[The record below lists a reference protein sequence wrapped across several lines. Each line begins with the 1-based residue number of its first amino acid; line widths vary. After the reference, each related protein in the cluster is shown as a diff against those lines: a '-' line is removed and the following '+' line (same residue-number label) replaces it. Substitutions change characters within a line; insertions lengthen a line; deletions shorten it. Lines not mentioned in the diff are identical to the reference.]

1 MADLI
6 CASSLSG
13 APELIAECGGN
24 PGELLARL
32 KIDPAVVGLYDRFV
46 PFTTLSTLLGRCAEE
61 LRVPDFALRLAG
73 RQDPDIL
80 GPVAIAARNA
90 ETMGDALRQVTAF
103 AHVYSPAIRADLH
116 IGAHEVA
123 YEFGTVLQRVP
134 YRPHVVELALGVT
147 LSTFKMLGGK
157 DFRPA
162 KVAFTHTPISDRRT
176 YIDYFGCTVEFGAP
190 ANVLVFSQG
199 LLRRRLPEVDAL
211 ARDIAIRFMSGHD
224 RRNAFADAV
233 SELIV
238 RSLPAGAA
246 GLEDIARLLMMH
258 PRAVQRELAA
268 TGTTFEAMVDDARR
282 DLTTTLLAN
291 RGVSLSAVARQIG
304 YSEQSTLTR
313 SCHRWF
319 GMSALAK
326 RRELTGRR
334 WKTSAIDGAPI
345 TR

>member
-6 CASSLSG
+6 CASSLSR
-13 APELIAECGGN
+13 APELIAECGGD
-24 PGELLARL
+24 PGDLLARVR
-32 KIDPAVVGLYDRFV
+32 IDPAVVGVYDRFV
-46 PFTTLSTLLGRCAEE
+46 PFTSLSTLLGLCADE

-90 ETMGDALRQVTAF
+90 ETIGDALRQVTAF

-116 IGAHEVA
+116 IGPREVA
-123 YEFGTVLQRVP
+123 YEFGTVLQRLP

-147 LSTFKMLGGK
+147 LSTFKMLGGE

-162 KVAFTHTPISDRRT
+162 KVAFTHPPIGERHT
-176 YIDYFGCTVEFGAP
+176 YTNYFGCTVEFGAP
-190 ANVLVFSQG
+190 ANLLVFPHG
-199 LLRRRLPEVDAL
+199 LMQRRLPRVDPL
-211 ARDIAIRFMSGHD
+211 AQDIAIRFMTGRD
-224 RRNAFADAV
+224 RRTAFADAV

-246 GLEDIARLLMMH
+246 GLEDVARLLMMH
-258 PRAVQRELAA
+258 PRAVQRELAD
-268 TGTTFEAMVDDARR
+268 TGTTFETLVDDARR

-291 RGVSLSAVARQIG
+291 RDVSLSAVARQIG

-313 SCHRWF
+313 SCRRWF

-326 RRELTGRR
+326 RRELTGRPNR
-334 WKTSAIDGAPI
+334 TA
-345 TR
+345 